1 MEHKRLGL
9 IVNPIA
15 GIGGRVGLKGSD
27 SLDIQ
32 QRARMLGAVPLA
44 GERAAS
50 ALELLLP
57 LSDNIELLVPP
68 EEMGEMV
75 ARSCG
80 FNPQVI
86 QTSGLTNKSLAPF
99 PIGRGEGGN
108 KTTPED
114 TCYAAR
120 TMQEAGVDLILFS
133 GGDGTARDIYNAIG
147 NNFPVLG
154 IPAGVKIQ
162 SAVFA
167 TTPRSAGELAAEFLQ
182 GKGVRLQEAEVVDL
196 DEDAYRLG
204 QIVTRLY
211 GYLKI
216 PFRREVIQNQKV
228 PSPAG
233 SAVQMQGIATDVI
246 EQMKP
251 DLAYILGPGTTTR
264 TVAEQIGLPKTLVGV
279 DIITHNELLAA
290 DVGERQILEMLERC
304 PLGLIITPT
313 GGQGFLFG
321 RGNQQISPDV
331 IRRVRDENIL
341 VICLA
346 SKIATLQ
353 GRPLLVDSG
362 DYELDHL
369 LTGYIKVITG
379 YHEKIIYRL
388 ICGS

>member
-9 IVNPIA
+9 IINPIA

-27 SLDIQ
+27 SFEIQ

-57 LSDNIELLVPP
+57 LSENIELLVPP
-68 EEMGEMV
+68 KEMGETV
-75 ARSCG
+75 ARRCG
-80 FNPQVI
+80 FIPQVI
-86 QTSGLTNKSLAPF
+86 QTRGLTNKSLAPF
-99 PIGRGEGGN
+99 PIGRGEGGDE
-108 KTTPED
+108 TTPED
-114 TCYAAR
+114 TRRSAR

-133 GGDGTARDIYNAIG
+133 GGDGTACDIYTAIG
-147 NNFPVLG
+147 NNFPCLG

-167 TTPRSAGELAAEFLQ
+167 ISPRSAGELAAEFLQ

-204 QIVTRLY
+204 QIVTCLY

-216 PFRREVIQNQKV
+216 PYRREVVQNQKT
-228 PSPAG
+228 PSPA
-233 SAVQMQGIATDVI
+233 STAVQMQGIAAEVI

-264 TVAEQIGLPKTLVGV
+264 TIAEQIGLPKTLVGV

-290 DVGERQILEMLERC
+290 DVGERQILEMLEHR
-304 PLGLIITPT
+304 PMGLIITPT

-331 IRRVRDENIL
+331 IRGVRDENIL
-341 VICLA
+341 VISLA
-346 SKIATLQ
+346 SKIAALQ
-353 GRPLLVDSG
+353 GRPLLVDTG
-362 DYELDHL
+362 DYKLDQL
-369 LTGYIKVITG
+369 LARYIKVITG
-379 YHEKIIYRL
+379 YHESIIYRL
-388 ICGS
+388 VSGN